1 MYCTLYSIIRQGH
14 KSRQEKGES
23 RKWGGGG
30 GIQKRGEQQ
39 MWGLGGIQKGEFF
52 ILIRIMLQL
61 IYFCLL

>member
-30 GIQKRGEQQ
+30 GRTVDPHS
-39 MWGLGGIQKGEFF
+39 FF
-52 ILIRIMLQL
+52 AELDPAV
-61 IYFCLL
+61 FPNANSDPAAF